1 MIENLLA
8 AVPDLTIP
16 SFYRTSAGHEID
28 LVLEIPGHGLWA
40 IEVKRGLSAHPEKG
54 FHVACEDVKPNRR
67 FVVNSGN
74 ERYRISESVEAIG
87 LKDLAAE
94 LAAL

>member
-1 MIENLLA
+1 VVRVEA
-8 AVPDLTIP
+8 TG
-16 SFYRTSAGHEID
+16 SSANVED
-28 LVLEIPGHGLWA
+28 T
-40 IEVKRGLSAHPEKG
+40 
-54 FHVACEDVKPNRR
+54 HVACEDVKPSRR